1 MSSTTVVTAA
11 ILVFVVAA
19 LLYYQSQSTE
29 AFRSYAGSKGGSA
42 AREAGV
48 TAATTATVPAFGG
61 VGITG
66 NKGVQIPFD
75 TGAYKTQTPQSNPIA
90 GRLFDPRKDDD
101 GLFVPADLSKAPV
114 TAPSGSVPLGNQR
127 PVATPGAGT
136 TTTPREATAQLKDLR
151 ELDNKITTWL
161 DAASTKDREQP
172 GSLTPQQ
179 NHERTILQGRLAQ
192 IREELGT
199 GMITSTYKQVA
210 AETLQL
216 RKENAM
222 WQSVSPSL
230 DEIHE
235 FGTGLNPDAFLSEID
250 YRKFFSLFTAGIQ
263 ELQGVATPDP
273 LQKVRLQQL
282 QIMQQELAD
291 AQNSGQT
298 PNIKVSAAKNYLIQM
313 LKPDQ
318 PLPTL
323 FSMEPTPIA
332 PKNMLA
338 NNFGDIMNEIK
349 DMEFT
354 LTVTYDPATATLK
367 RSLAALMDKLK
378 TGEVSPASARSY
390 MTQLR
395 EARSQASPRPINPSG
410 GPGSGSGSN
419 PFPIHPYPKPHP
431 GPGPNPGPTP
441 GPNPGP
447 RPPYEPNNLIR
458 RATTLC
464 EQIGEAF
471 PEDMDALGC
480 RPVSNQFEAETVI
493 NTVCE
498 RLRYSVPSVTPEQFD
513 CPRRN
518 V

>member
-1 MSSTTVVTAA
+1 
-11 ILVFVVAA
+11 
-19 LLYYQSQSTE
+19 
-29 AFRSYAGSKGGSA
+29 
-42 AREAGV
+42 
-48 TAATTATVPAFGG
+48 
-61 VGITG
+61 
-66 NKGVQIPFD
+66 
-75 TGAYKTQTPQSNPIA
+75 
-90 GRLFDPRKDDD
+90 
-101 GLFVPADLSKAPV
+101 
-114 TAPSGSVPLGNQR
+114 
-127 PVATPGAGT
+127 
-136 TTTPREATAQLKDLR
+136 
-151 ELDNKITTWL
+151 
-161 DAASTKDREQP
+161 
-172 GSLTPQQ
+172 
-179 NHERTILQGRLAQ
+179 LAQ

-235 FGTGLNPDAFLSEID
+235 FGSGLNPEAFLSEIE

-263 ELQGVATPDP
+263 ELQGVAAPDP

-282 QIMQQELAD
+282 QIMQQDLAD
-291 AQNSGQT
+291 AQMRGET

-323 FSMEPTPIA
+323 FSMEPAPID

-367 RSLAALMDKLK
+367 RSLAALMDKMK

-390 MTQLR
+390 MAQLR
-395 EARSQASPRPINPSG
+395 EARSQASQPHKSVESSHRPINPGG
-410 GPGSGSGSN
+410 GPGSGSN
-419 PFPIHPYPKPHP
+419 PFPIHPYPKPTPGP
-431 GPGPNPGPTP
+431 GPGPNPN
-441 GPNPGP
+441 PNPVP

-458 RATTLC
+458 RANTLC

-498 RLRYSVPSVTPEQFD
+498 RLRYSVPSVTPEQFG

>member
-1 MSSTTVVTAA
+1 MSSATVVSAA
-11 ILVFVVAA
+11 VLVFVVAA

-29 AFRSYAGSKGGSA
+29 AFVSSAGPKGGA
-42 AREAGV
+42 A
-48 TAATTATVPAFGG
+48 PAFGG

-66 NKGVQIPFD
+66 NKGTQIPFA
-75 TGAYKTQTPQSNPIA
+75 TGAYKMQTPQSNPIA
-90 GRLFDPRKDDD
+90 GRLFDPRKNDD
-101 GLFVPADLSKAPV
+101 GTIVPADLSKAPV
-114 TAPSGSVPLGNQR
+114 TAPSGSVPLGTQR

-136 TTTPREATAQLKDLR
+136 ATTPREAMAQLKDLR

-161 DAASTKDREQP
+161 DAATTKEREQP
-172 GSLTPQQ
+172 GSLTPKQ
-179 NHERTILQGRLAQ
+179 NQERVILQARLAH

-199 GMITSTYKQVA
+199 GMITDTYKQVA

-216 RKENAM
+216 RKENAL
-222 WQSVSPSL
+222 WQTINPSL
-230 DEIHE
+230 DEIHQ
-235 FGTGLNPDAFLSEID
+235 FGSGLNPDAFLSDTE
-250 YRKFFSLFTAGIQ
+250 YRKFFTLFTAGIQ
-263 ELQGVATPDP
+263 ELQGVANPDP

-282 QIMQQELAD
+282 QIMRQELAD
-291 AQNSGQT
+291 TEHRGQT
-298 PNIKVSAAKNYLIQM
+298 PHIKVSAAKNYLIQM

-323 FSMEPTPIA
+323 LSMEPAPIE

-349 DMEFT
+349 NMEFT
-354 LTVTYDPATATLK
+354 LTVTYDPATTALK
-367 RSLAALMDKLK
+367 RSLAALMDKMK
-378 TGEVSPASARSY
+378 SGEVSPASARSY
-390 MTQLR
+390 MAQLR
-395 EARSQASPRPINPSG
+395 ESRTHKSVESSH

-419 PFPIHPYPKPHP
+419 PFPIHPYPKPK
-431 GPGPNPGPTP
+431 PNPGPKP
-441 GPNPGP
+441 EP

-480 RPVSNQFEAETVI
+480 RPVSNHFEAETVI

-498 RLRYSVPSVTPEQFD
+498 RLRYSVPSVTPEQFG
-513 CPRRN
+513 CPKRN